1 MMTEQTND
9 RLFECLVE
17 LLFVETLLPTG
28 RVSQLPWTS
37 THLRFVFGF
46 ESRGGE
52 GRRGVAVIVL
62 YRLYRVEI
70 ASLLLRNK

>member
-1 MMTEQTND
+1 MPCGAFICRNALTYRQGIAVALD
-9 RLFECLVE
+9 VE
-17 LLFVETLLPTG
+17 KQV
-28 RVSQLPWTS
+28 
-37 THLRFVFGF
+37 RFVFGF